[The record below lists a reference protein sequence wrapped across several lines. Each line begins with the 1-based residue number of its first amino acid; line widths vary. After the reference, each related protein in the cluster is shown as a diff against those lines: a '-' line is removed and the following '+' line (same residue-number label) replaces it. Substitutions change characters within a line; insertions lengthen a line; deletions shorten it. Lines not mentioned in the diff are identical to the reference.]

1 MYHCAMLVSHWLSFI
16 CSLVILLLITNY
28 TDWHTSLLFV
38 FWPTC
43 FYHHQFLSKDPDLA
57 CIGKSWQ
64 ACQHRLA
71 VRVMWGTKQ
80 HEENRKQLMPL
91 TPKNCWY
98 TGEEDFG
105 IGNELHMCCH
115 ETLGGWVDTDTHMDT
130 KHPLVFLY
138 RHKRLTLIET
148 CLTVHV
154 NLKLFH
160 VSVQRYLEEAG
171 WQRAGAYILATIC
184 QHRKNLTYTLSLALF
199 PIQTAHQLSG
209 LTLVSLVPIYQLR
222 WKWKRTRCKCRH
234 STVQCT
240 VDIQVWS
247 LSGQRR
253 SLIRRG
259 VLRITPSVNINNT
272 TLLFVSLWQSGTLQL
287 SRDLKG
293 HSTQT

>member
-138 RHKRLTLIET
+138 RHKRLT
-148 CLTVHV
+148 
-154 NLKLFH
+154 
-160 VSVQRYLEEAG
+160 R
-171 WQRAGAYILATIC
+171 
-184 QHRKNLTYTLSLALF
+184 
-199 PIQTAHQLSG
+199 
-209 LTLVSLVPIYQLR
+209 LR
-222 WKWKRTRCKCRH
+222 RVW
-234 STVQCT
+234 QCT
-240 VDIQVWS
+240 STSNFSTSQCSDIW
-247 LSGQRR
+247 RR
-253 SLIRRG
+253 QGDKELAPISWL
-259 VLRITPSVNINNT
+259 PSVNTGKTWPI
-272 TLLFVSLWQSGTLQL
+272 LCP
-287 SRDLKG
+287 
-293 HSTQT
+293 